1 MRAWICKWVCV
12 CALECAPAWSKDHGS
27 MKRLSYTKHRCCL
40 GWFNESECLRL
51 RHLSKCVYVCVFVRV
66 CAYVVLM
73 FWMSIGG
80 KTCVENSAELR
91 QGSHKSLSLSLAL
104 VFSFPSPLSRFALST
119 MCLLWWL
126 AVVWDSSPP
135 CLFSTHRC
143 DKLLSR
149 CLQVCGV
156 PLFIPLCL
164 LSVYFQWYLFVLVST
179 YKEIVY
185 CITEGFS
192 FFCSCNKEANA
203 SSNTGVWSLILNIT
217 LPHWKN
223 PCVSFLKV

>member
-1 MRAWICKWVCV
+1 MKVNISGYAIWASACMCV
-12 CALECAPAWSKDHGS
+12 CLCA
-27 MKRLSYTKHRCCL
+27 C
-40 GWFNESECLRL
+40 
-51 RHLSKCVYVCVFVRV
+51 V

-119 MCLLWWL
+119 MRLLWWL
-126 AVVWDSSPP
+126 AVVWDSLLTGVTSYLAGVCRSVECPS
-135 CLFSTHRC
+135 LFLC
-143 DKLLSR
+143 
-149 CLQVCGV
+149 VCYQY
-156 PLFIPLCL
+156 I
-164 LSVYFQWYLFVLVST
+164 SNDISVLVST

-217 LPHWKN
+217 LPHWKK
-223 PCVSFLKV
+223 PSCLLSEGIIGGCETQPFSSSLSILLHALKNSWQKHKRKEQG

>member
-12 CALECAPAWSKDHGS
+12 RTLECAPAWSKDHGS

-40 GWFNESECLRL
+40 GWFNESEYLRL
-51 RHLSKCVYVCVFVRV
+51 RHLSKCVYVCVFVL
-66 CAYVVLM
+66 LM

-119 MCLLWWL
+119 MRLLWWL

-135 CLFSTHRC
+135 CLFSTHQC

-156 PLFIPLCL
+156 SLFIPLCL
-164 LSVYFQWYLFVLVST
+164 LSVYFQWYLCACVHLQRDSVL
-179 YKEIVY
+179 YHRGFFLFLQLQQRGK
-185 CITEGFS
+185 CI
-192 FFCSCNKEANA
+192 
-203 SSNTGVWSLILNIT
+203 L
-217 LPHWKN
+217 
-223 PCVSFLKV
+223 

>member
-1 MRAWICKWVCV
+1 MFECVLGYASECV
-12 CALECAPAWSKDHGS
+12 CA
-27 MKRLSYTKHRCCL
+27 
-40 GWFNESECLRL
+40 
-51 RHLSKCVYVCVFVRV
+51 HLSVRLHEAKITAQWNAFPIRNTDAVWPGLMKVNISGYAIWASACMCVCLCACV

-119 MCLLWWL
+119 MRLLWWL

-156 PLFIPLCL
+156 SLFIPLCL
-164 LSVYFQWYLFVLVST
+164 LSVYFQWYLCACVHLQRDSVL
-179 YKEIVY
+179 YHRGFYLFLQLQQRGK
-185 CITEGFS
+185 CI
-192 FFCSCNKEANA
+192 
-203 SSNTGVWSLILNIT
+203 L
-217 LPHWKN
+217 
-223 PCVSFLKV
+223 